1 MSLVKLPKFYKPI
14 KKTYNNEM
22 CQLHNYCIKLNPS
35 HKYKCWVHLI
45 LLFTSQFMVL
55 LAQALQSGFVDSYLG
70 HV

>member
-14 KKTYNNEM
+14 NKTYNNEM

-35 HKYKCWVHLI
+35 HKYI